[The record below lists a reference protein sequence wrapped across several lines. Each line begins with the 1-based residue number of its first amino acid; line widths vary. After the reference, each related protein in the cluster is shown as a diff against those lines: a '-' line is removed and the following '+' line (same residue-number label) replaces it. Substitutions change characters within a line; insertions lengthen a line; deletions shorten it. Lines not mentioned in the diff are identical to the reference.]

1 MKKFFYSFFV
11 LAMTA
16 MTFSSC
22 EDVPTPYNLPSI
34 NGGDSEEAGPTGTGT
49 AADPFNVAAA
59 VKYIDEG
66 GDAATNKYVKGKV
79 VSVDAGSY
87 DSNYGS
93 LKYYIS
99 DDGTTKNQF
108 RVYNGYAGPN
118 RTKFSGEDAL
128 KAGDEVVICGSLTIV
143 NGTKEFTTG
152 NYVVSLNG
160 QPIGGGDTPT
170 TGEAKGTGTEADP
183 FNSVAAQNYTAALAA
198 NQTTEQEFYI
208 KGKIQK
214 IDTQFAAQYG
224 NASVHIADD
233 ANSQQFYI
241 FRTYYFGGEKWK
253 EGDGLLKEGD
263 EIVVCAKLV
272 NYMGNTPETSQGG
285 KLISVNG
292 KTSIEGGSEK
302 PDTPSTG
309 DTTTPNGNFE
319 TWVDGK
325 PNNWKTASTAG
336 NASVAQSTDAHS
348 GKYSVKVGGSTTA
361 NKRLGYKEME
371 LKAGTYKIKYYVKA
385 ATATGASV
393 QSGFVPVTEGKVG
406 DYKYSG
412 YINNISN
419 TEWTLVEQELVI
431 PSDGTYCI
439 VIMNSK
445 KPGGDVLIDDLTL
458 TLGET
463 VIIK

>member
-1 MKKFFYSFFV
+1 M
-11 LAMTA
+11 
-16 MTFSSC
+16 
-22 EDVPTPYNLPSI
+22 
-34 NGGDSEEAGPTGTGT
+34 
-49 AADPFNVAAA
+49 
-59 VKYIDEG
+59 
-66 GDAATNKYVKGKV
+66 
-79 VSVDAGSY
+79 SVDAGSY

-325 PNNWKTASTAG
+325 PNNWTTASTAG

>member
-34 NGGDSEEAGPTGTGT
+34 NGGDSEEAEPTGTGT

-325 PNNWKTASTAG
+325 PNNWTTASTAG

>member
-34 NGGDSEEAGPTGTGT
+34 NGGDSEEAEPTGTGT

-272 NYMGNTPETSQGG
+272 NYMGNTPETNQGG

-325 PNNWKTASTAG
+325 PNNWKTASSAG

-385 ATATGASV
+385 ATATGASI

-419 TEWTLVEQELVI
+419 TEWTLVEQELKI
-431 PSDGTYCI
+431 PTDGTYCI

>member
-34 NGGDSEEAGPTGTGT
+34 NGGDSEEAEPTGTGT

-292 KTSIEGGSEK
+292 KTSIEGGSETPDTPEK
-302 PDTPSTG
+302 PDTPETNKGITISENIVTLTNNSATAAEG
-309 DTTTPNGNFE
+309 ETVKIDLNTLGFTDGQTKPEVNVNGVTIQFDSNGQTTTPTFKTGTKGVRVYANNKVVFTGEKTIAKIVITCDKYNTTYYTGNESATVEFNG
-319 TWVDGK
+319 
-325 PNNWKTASTAG
+325 KTVTYI
-336 NASVAQSTDAHS
+336 NAFP
-348 GKYSVKVGGSTTA
+348 
-361 NKRLGYKEME
+361 
-371 LKAGTYKIKYYVKA
+371 
-385 ATATGASV
+385 
-393 QSGFVPVTEGKVG
+393 QSGGTQLR
-406 DYKYSG
+406 
-412 YINNISN
+412 IQ
-419 TEWTLVEQELVI
+419 TVEI
-431 PSDGTYCI
+431 FYA
-439 VIMNSK
+439 K
-445 KPGGDVLIDDLTL
+445 
-458 TLGET
+458 
-463 VIIK
+463 

>member
-34 NGGDSEEAGPTGTGT
+34 NGGDSEEAEPTGTGT

-152 NYVVSLNG
+152 NYVISLNG

-325 PNNWKTASTAG
+325 PNNWKTASSAG
-336 NASVAQSTDAHS
+336 NASLAQSTDAHS
-348 GKYSVKVGGSTTA
+348 GKYSVKVGGSTSA